1 MKKLTAVVAGGVGY
15 VLGARA
21 GRQRYEQIRSMAMRV
36 KNNPKVQET
45 ARQAAETAK
54 EAAPMVKDKVTG
66 GSGDSSSSTSTTSS
80 TTSTPSSASGVP
92 LEDSAYPQG

>member
-36 KNNPKVQET
+36 KNNPKVQQT

-66 GSGDSSSSTSTTSS
+66 GGDSSSQSGSTTPP
-80 TTSTPSSASGVP
+80 TEVGGVQ